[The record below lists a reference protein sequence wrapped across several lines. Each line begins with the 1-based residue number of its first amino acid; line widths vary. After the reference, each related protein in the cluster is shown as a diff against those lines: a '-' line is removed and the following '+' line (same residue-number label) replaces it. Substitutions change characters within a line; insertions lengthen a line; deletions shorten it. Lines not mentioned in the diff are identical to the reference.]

1 MAELIFFRI
10 ALGAYFVSAMGYIAS
25 LLAGRVRVA
34 RTSMWVFALAFGLH
48 TVPVVA
54 RWMGAPSAPSAGIY
68 GSLSFI
74 SWVVSGLYLAFQTRT
89 KTQTLGAFVSPTVV
103 VMMIAASAGL
113 MDEPPIPLAL
123 RGPLVTFHIVLQLTG
138 GAFFAL
144 ACLAGIVYLVQDR
157 LIRGKMV
164 AGFSRILPPLEDLD
178 RINHL
183 CTVWGFTLMTLG
195 IIAGSIWARSVWG
208 SEWHW
213 DPKQIFTAV
222 SWVLYAVLVH
232 QRVAI
237 GWKGRKAAFLS
248 IIAFAGLIFAFI
260 GVNVFFVTMH
270 RF

>member
-1 MAELIFFRI
+1 MEMVFLRI
-10 ALGAYFVSAMGYIAS
+10 ALAAYFVSTAGYIAS
-25 LLAGRVRVA
+25 LFVGRVRVA
-34 RTSMWVFALAFGLH
+34 KIATWIFSLAFSLH
-48 TVPVVA
+48 TVCIVMQWA
-54 RWMGAPSAPSAGIY
+54 GTNLTPSSNIY
-68 GSLSFI
+68 GSFSFI
-74 SWVVSGLYLAFQTRT
+74 AWAVSGAYLAFQTKT

-113 MDEPPIPLAL
+113 MDEHPIPFAL

-157 LIRGKMV
+157 LIRGKKV
-164 AGFSRILPPLEDLD
+164 AGFSRLLPPLQDLD

-183 CTVWGFTLMTLG
+183 CTVWGFPLMTLG

-222 SWVLYAVLVH
+222 SWILYAVLVH
-232 QRVAI
+232 QRIAI
-237 GWKGRKAAFLS
+237 GWKGRKAACLS

-260 GVNVFFVTMH
+260 GVNALFVTMH